1 MIPKRI
7 ASNGAMNKEVDSEN
21 ESPTLAT
28 PIATLTTIPAS
39 PTHFIPWVAPF
50 TALRARGFSWGP

>member
-21 ESPTLAT
+21 ESP